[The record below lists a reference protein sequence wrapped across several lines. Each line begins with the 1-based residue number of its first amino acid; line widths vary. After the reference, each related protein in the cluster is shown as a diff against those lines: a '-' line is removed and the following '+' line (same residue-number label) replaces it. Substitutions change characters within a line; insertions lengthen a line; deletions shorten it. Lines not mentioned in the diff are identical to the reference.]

1 MARARKRKLP
11 LSAQRISAYVTEQF
25 GTTRAAAEKLKIA
38 HNTIWR
44 AMNGHNARGP
54 SSDLAIALAEHSG
67 KPTDYWLGR
76 AE

>member
-1 MARARKRKLP
+1 MPRAKSRHPVSAR
-11 LSAQRISAYVTEQF
+11 RIREYVTAQF
-25 GTTRAAAEKLKIA
+25 GTTRAAADALKLD

-44 AMNGHNARGP
+44 AMEGLNKRGP
-54 SSDLAIALAEHSG
+54 SSDLVIALADHSG